1 MLGSMGRLGTTMEQR
16 TKMAVASNSVEI
28 DPVFIKALKLLHSK
42 HPDSLDQLRA
52 LRDEVVRQHNQQA
65 PTSSKVR
72 NTNTNL
78 NVISYIMQAARTQD
92 LTCPWFDNQ
101 NNLGILVVSGLDTLK
116 PKKLVSAT
124 D

>member
-1 MLGSMGRLGTTMEQR
+1 MGRLGTTMEQR

-72 NTNTNL
+72 NTMLINV
-78 NVISYIMQAARTQD
+78 NVISYIMQAVRTQD
-92 LTCPWFDNQ
+92 LTCP
-101 NNLGILVVSGLDTLK
+101 
-116 PKKLVSAT
+116 
-124 D
+124 

>member
-1 MLGSMGRLGTTMEQR
+1 MGRLGTTMEQR

-78 NVISYIMQAARTQD
+78 NVISHIMQAVRTKD

-101 NNLGILVVSGLDTLK
+101 NNLGILVVSRLDNFK